1 MAPGEAEE
9 RATGYGNPAARVDE
23 AETVR
28 AIYDA
33 FARRDVEAALEF
45 IADDAEFHPIGTAAR
60 TGRTEPYRGHDGV
73 REYFA
78 DAARVWDDLR
88 ITADDVRVAGGG
100 VIAFGHVE
108 GTVGGESVRTAAI
121 WIWQVRDRLAR
132 SMRVSDLG

>member
-1 MAPGEAEE
+1 MAPSEAEG
-9 RATGYGNPAARVDE
+9 RAAGYGNPAARREEV
-23 AETVR
+23 ETVR

-33 FARRDVEAALEF
+33 FARRDLEAALQH
-45 IADDAEFHPIGTAAR
+45 IATDAEFHPIGTAAR

-88 ITADDVRVAGGG
+88 ITADDIRVAAGG

-108 GTVGGESVRTAAI
+108 GIVDGETVQTAAI

-132 SMRVSDLG
+132 SMRVNELG

>member
-1 MAPGEAEE
+1 MASGEADGPT
-9 RATGYGNPAARVDE
+9 AGYGNPAARGEE
-23 AETVR
+23 AATVR

-33 FARRDVEAALEF
+33 FARRDLEAALAH
-45 IADDAEFHPIGTAAR
+45 IAPDVVFHPVGTASR
-60 TGRTEPYRGHDGV
+60 VGRTEPYRGHDGV

-88 ITADDVRVAGGG
+88 ITADDIRVAAGG

-108 GTVGGESVRTAAI
+108 GAVDGRPVRTRAI

-132 SMRVSDLG
+132 SMRVNELG